1 MLIFAFIYVKIFLH
15 LNNIDFKRY
24 NMRNETVL
32 SNIPNTNAK
41 VQRRGREISTKTGL
55 VSTMHYH
62 NELEFISVYEG
73 DFICEVYGK
82 EYCAHAGEVIFI
94 NSRVP
99 HSTKTDKPH
108 RTGLLQFSETS
119 FSDNEITDI
128 IKYSMRFQSQ
138 LSCPVA
144 VIKNPELFRV
154 IDEIFTET
162 EEKLR
167 SYEVFVKANIYRILG
182 ILYRDGILS
191 DSERLYNSP
200 EIQKILPILSYV
212 NSAYSENITLDEVS
226 EKLGFDRSY
235 FCRIF
240 KAGTGA
246 TFTEYLNF
254 VRICK
259 AEKKLHTTKNSILE
273 ISEAVGF
280 SSVSYF
286 NRMFKKYRNCSP
298 RFYRSVLCKNI

>member
-1 MLIFAFIYVKIFLH
+1 
-15 LNNIDFKRY
+15 
-24 NMRNETVL
+24 MRNETVL

-41 VQRRGREISTKTGL
+41 VQLRNPELVSKVGTISTL
-55 VSTMHYH
+55 HYH
-62 NELEFISVYEG
+62 NELEFISVYDGE
-73 DFICEVYGK
+73 FICEVYGK
-82 EYCAHAGEVIFI
+82 EYLAEAGDVIFI

-99 HSTKTDKPH
+99 HATRTNTPK
-108 RTGLLQFSETS
+108 RTGLLQFSENN
-119 FSDNEITDI
+119 FYDDEITDL

-138 LSCPVA
+138 LSCPIA
-144 VIKNPELFRV
+144 VFKGHELFAV
-154 IDEIFTET
+154 LDEIFNEV
-162 EEKLR
+162 EEKKR
-167 SYEVFVKANIYRILG
+167 SYEVFVKSNIYRILG
-182 ILYRDGILS
+182 ILYREGILS
-191 DSERLYNSP
+191 DSERVYNSP
-200 EIQKILPILSYV
+200 EVQKILPILSYV
-212 NSAYSENITLDEVS
+212 NSSYSEDITLDEVS
-226 EKLGFDRSY
+226 ERLGFDRSY

-259 AEKKLHTTKNSILE
+259 AEKKLQTTKSSILE